1 MNLSEIFIRR
11 PVATSLLMVAI
22 ALFGVVAY
30 RALPVSDLP
39 VVDYPTISVSAGLP
53 GASPETMASAVA
65 TPLERSFSTIPGID
79 SMTSSSS
86 LGSTQITI
94 QFSLERDLDGA
105 AQDVQ
110 TAISRTTRQL
120 PPGMPN
126 PPSFRKVNPAEMPVY
141 SLALTSRTLPL
152 YELNEY
158 ADTMMGQRIS
168 MVSGV
173 AQVQVMGA
181 STYAVR
187 IQVDPMA
194 LAAKGI
200 GIDEISG
207 AVNSWNVNRPTGEL
221 YGKTRSYTIQAA
233 GQLTNAEAYR
243 NLVVTYRNNS
253 PVRLQDVAKVFDSI
267 ENDKSAA
274 WYYNRE
280 EGSRRGII
288 LSIQKQPGT
297 NTVDVVDR
305 VSRLLPDLQ
314 SQLPP
319 SVELQ
324 VMYDRSRTI
333 RESFQDVQFTMLLSL
348 GLVIMVIFLF
358 LRNVSATLIPS
369 LALPFSIIGTFSVMY
384 LLGYSLNNL
393 SMMALILSLGFVVD
407 DAIVMLENIV
417 RHTEHGEPPMG
428 ASLTGSREIGF
439 TILSMTL
446 SLTAVFIPV
455 LFLGG
460 IVGRLFREFAVT
472 IATAILISGV
482 VSITL
487 TPMLCSRF
495 LRVSTTRR
503 SWLFELTESVFRA
516 MLWVYEKTLRF
527 TLRFRPITLAVS
539 LLVIVATVYLFM
551 KIPKGFIPSENAD
564 MLSVSIEAEQGT
576 SPSDMFRYVRAVG
589 AIAETDPDIDR
600 YNANAGAGGGP
611 GGGGGGS
618 NAGRLQL
625 RLKPRDERTRT
636 ADQIMTDLRP
646 KLATV
651 PGIQAYIQN
660 PPPLRIGGFMS
671 RAAYQYTLVGPDT
684 QELYTAAQK
693 LEAELRTQ
701 PELIDVQTDLL
712 LRKPMLNVDI
722 DRDRAA
728 TLRLTVDQIE
738 SALSNAFSTRFIS
751 NIFTPSNQYQVIME
765 ALPEYQDSPNDLSLL
780 YLRSGNGVLVPLDT
794 VATRRQMV
802 GPQSISHLGQLPS
815 VTLSFN
821 LAPGTSLGQAMD
833 VIRATS
839 ARVVPATIT
848 AAPQGTA
855 QAFQQSFQNLNLLLL
870 VAIGVVYIVLG
881 ILYESYIHPVTIFSG
896 LPSAGFGALVTLMLF
911 KVELNLYSFIGLIML
926 IGIVMKNAIMQID
939 FALVAEREQGLP
951 PLEAIIQGCLI
962 RFRPI
967 MMTTMA
973 ALLGAVPIAIGYGA
987 GGESRQPLGLAVVG
1001 GLLVSQLVTLYL
1013 TPGYYTYLGGAQRV
1027 FQRRQR
1033 RGLTPVA
1040 NAAD

>member
-1 MNLSEIFIRR
+1 MNFSEIFIRR
-11 PVATSLLMVAI
+11 PIATSLLMVAI

-86 LGSTQITI
+86 LGSTNITL
-94 QFSLERDLDGA
+94 QFALERDLDGA

-110 TAISRTTRQL
+110 SAISRTTRSL

-126 PPSFRKVNPAEMPVY
+126 PPSFRKVNPADFPVY
-141 SLALTSRTLPL
+141 SLALTTKTLPL
-152 YELNEY
+152 YELNEF

-173 AQVQVMGA
+173 AQVEIRGA
-181 STYAVR
+181 ATYAVR
-187 IQVDPMA
+187 VQVDPTA

-221 YGKTRSYTIQAA
+221 YGQTRNYTIQAS
-233 GQLTNAEAYR
+233 GQLTRAEAYR
-243 NLVVTYRNNS
+243 NLVVTYRNGS
-253 PVRLQDVAKVFDSI
+253 PVRLQDLAKVFDSI

-274 WYYNRE
+274 WYYNRQD
-280 EGSRRGII
+280 GARRGII

-305 VSRLLPDLQ
+305 VNALLPGLQ
-314 SQLPP
+314 RQLPP
-319 SVELQ
+319 SVDLQ

-333 RESFQDVQFTMLLSL
+333 RDSFNDVQFTMLLSL

-393 SMMALILSLGFVVD
+393 SMMALILSVGFVVD

-417 RHTEHGEPPMG
+417 RHTEQGEPTMA

-439 TILSMTL
+439 TIVSMTL

-495 LRVSTTRR
+495 LRVPTGRR
-503 SWLFELTESVFRA
+503 SWIFEMTESVFRG
-516 MLWVYEKTLRF
+516 MLWLYEKTLRF
-527 TLRFRPITLAVS
+527 TLRFRPVMLAVS
-539 LLVIVATVYLFM
+539 LAVIVATVYLFTR
-551 KIPKGFIPSENAD
+551 IPKGFIPSEDAD
-564 MLSVSIEAEQGT
+564 RLSVTVEAEQGT
-576 SPSDMFRYVRAVG
+576 SSREMFRYVQAAS
-589 AIAETDPDIDR
+589 AIVEEDPNVDR
-600 YNANAGAGGGP
+600 YNASAGAGGMM
-611 GGGGGGS
+611 GGGGGS
-618 NAGRLQL
+618 STGRLDL
-625 RLKPRDERTRT
+625 RLKPRKERSKSADE
-636 ADQIMTDLRP
+636 IMLELRP
-646 KLATV
+646 RLATV
-651 PGIQAYIQN
+651 PGIQAYVSN
-660 PPPLRIGGFMS
+660 PPPLNIGGMRS
-671 RAAYQYTLVGPDT
+671 RAQYQYTLVGPDT
-684 QELYTAAQK
+684 QELYSAAQA
-693 LEAELRTQ
+693 LEAALRTQ
-701 PELIDVQTDLL
+701 PGLIDVQTDLL
-712 LRKPMLNVDI
+712 LKKPMISVDI
-722 DRDRAA
+722 DRDKAA
-728 TLRLTVDQIE
+728 TLGLTVDQIE
-738 SALSNAFSTRFIS
+738 NALSNAFSTRFIS

-765 ALPEYQDSPNDLSLL
+765 ALPEYQDSPNALSML
-780 YLRSGNGVLVPLDT
+780 YLRSSNGKLVPLDT
-794 VATRRQMV
+794 VTTRREIV

-815 VTLSFN
+815 VTISYN

-833 VIRATS
+833 QLQETAV
-839 ARVVPATIT
+839 RVLPGTIS

-855 QAFQQSFQNLNLLLL
+855 QAFQDSFKNLNMLLL
-870 VAIGVVYIVLG
+870 VALGVVYIVLG
-881 ILYESYIHPVTIFSG
+881 ILYESYIHPITIFSG
-896 LPSAGFGALVTLMLF
+896 LPAAGFGALVTLMLF
-911 KVELNLYSFIGLIML
+911 GVELNLYSFVGLIML

-939 FALVAEREQGLP
+939 FALTAEREQGLP
-951 PLEAIIQGCLI
+951 PLEAITQGCLI

-1001 GLLVSQLVTLYL
+1001 GLLFSQLVTLYL
-1013 TPGYYTYLGGAQRV
+1013 TPVYYTYLGGAQRAI
-1027 FQRRQR
+1027 QRRRR
-1033 RGLTPVA
+1033 RGLEPVA
-1040 NAAD
+1040 SAAD